1 MAKKVKAKAKVAK
14 AVAKA
19 KVAPPSSSKDKEL
32 KAKATG
38 YRYKT
43 KDVPALTKVD
53 GTLNKKGKKLQY
65 KRPLKSEVEA
75 YKKRDGEYPNP
86 VKQVYHESR
95 KKKDHSDDNLKK
107 RLEEGGEMATA
118 VVEMSIEDM
127 KVALGREP
135 KYPYDFI
142 NGKKYVKCF
151 LRPYYKQSDNG

>member
-1 MAKKVKAKAKVAK
+1 M
-14 AVAKA
+14 
-19 KVAPPSSSKDKEL
+19 SKS
-32 KAKATG
+32 
-38 YRYKT
+38 
-43 KDVPALTKVD
+43 
-53 GTLNKKGKKLQY
+53 GKKKY
-65 KRPLKSEVEA
+65 
-75 YKKRDGEYPNP
+75 EYPDP